1 MVRIMQTLRRR
12 LQGEGGFTIVEA
24 MISITIL
31 AVGAF
36 AVAQASMFG
45 LSTTGLSRQKLSS
58 RAAVDQ
64 QMEEARALNYDNLV
78 LSDSNAYICDKSANE
93 DCLAHSTDPNNPD
106 YYVDNT
112 AKTFDPDGSGP
123 LTAESLVI
131 VPGASPALKHYQNPL
146 VDGATTYEVY
156 RYVTWY
162 DSPQDGTGVSD
173 KTDGNGDGVSDA
185 NGEDAKRVTVVVVW
199 NDELGRGSTQLSET
213 SLFSDGQI
221 LYKAPAKNNA
231 PTVGCPTATVSDKT
245 VSMTATAS
253 DADGSIASVTWN
265 FGDGATGTGTS
276 VTHTYAAYQT
286 YTVVNSVTDNG
297 GATASNSAA
306 GCTVTTVNPVAGN
319 GGPNGTVSIN
329 GGAAY
334 TNSTTVTLTLAKSGG
349 GPNPATM
356 KFSNDNSTWLG
367 PYAWAT
373 SYTWTLTSGDGSKSV
388 YARYYD
394 SGGLFGAIATDNII
408 LDTTAPSTPTNFV
421 KSNTKITGGNTTIT
435 FTWNAVTDSALG
447 GYRVYKRLITSTGSY
462 SLMCDTSSSTCSDTH
477 KKTDT
482 YEYYVVAYDLATNV
496 SAASSKLTG

>member
-1 MVRIMQTLRRR
+1 MVRIMHTLRRR

-36 AVAQASMFG
+36 AVAQASIFG
-45 LSTTGLSRQKLSS
+45 LSATGLSRQKLSS

-78 LSDSNAYICDKSANE
+78 LSDSSPIP
-93 DCLAHSTDPNNPD
+93 HSSDPDNPD
-106 YYVDNT
+106 YWVNQN
-112 AKTFDPDGSGP
+112 AQTFDPDGNGS
-123 LTAESLVI
+123 LSAEPI
-131 VPGASPALKHYQNPL
+131 VRVAGASPALAHYQNPL

-173 KTDGNGDGVSDA
+173 ADDGNGDGASDA
-185 NGEDAKRVTVVVVW
+185 SGQDAKRVTVIVVW
-199 NDELGRGSTQLSET
+199 NDELGRGSTQLSES

-221 LYKAPAKNNA
+221 NYKAPTKNNA
-231 PTVGCPTATVSDKT
+231 PTVACPVTSVNDKT
-245 VSMTATAS
+245 VTFTAS
-253 DADGSIASVTWN
+253 ASDSDGTIASVTWN
-265 FGDGATGTGTS
+265 FGDGATGTGTTL
-276 VTHTYAAYQT
+276 THTYAAHQT
-286 YTVVNSVTDNG
+286 YTVVNTVTDNG
-297 GATASNSAA
+297 GSVASNSAA
-306 GCTVTTVNPVAGN
+306 GCTVTTLNPVAGN
-319 GGPNGTVSIN
+319 GGPDGTVNIN

-349 GPNPATM
+349 ATPSTM
-356 KFSNDNSTWLG
+356 KFSNDNATWLG

-373 SYTWTLTSGDGSKSV
+373 TYTWTMTSGDGTKSV
-388 YARYYD
+388 YARYYNS
-394 SGGLFGAIATDNII
+394 SGQFGAIATDTIV
-408 LDTTAPSTPTNFV
+408 LDTVAPSTPTNFK

-435 FTWNAVTDSALG
+435 FTWTPVTDTALG

-462 SLMCDTSSSTCSDTH
+462 SLVCDTSSTTCADTH

-482 YEYYVVAYDLATNV
+482 YEYYIVAYDLATNV
-496 SAASSKLTG
+496 SAGSTPHLTG

>member
-78 LSDSNAYICDKSANE
+78 LSDSSAIP
-93 DCLAHSTDPNNPD
+93 HSSDPDNPD
-106 YYVDNT
+106 YWVDQN
-112 AKTFDPDGSGP
+112 AQTFDPDGSGS
-123 LTAESLVI
+123 LAAEPV
-131 VPGASPALKHYQNPL
+131 VRVAGASPALAHYQNPL

-162 DSPQDGTGVSD
+162 DSPQDGTGEAAG
-173 KTDGNGDGVSDA
+173 TDGNGDGVNEGSHD
-185 NGEDAKRVTVVVVW
+185 GKRVTVVVVW

-213 SLFSDGQI
+213 SLFADGQI
-221 LYKAPAKNNA
+221 LYKAPAKNTA
-231 PTVGCPTATVSDKT
+231 PTVSCPTTSVSDKT
-245 VSMTATAS
+245 VSFTAAAS

-286 YTVVNSVTDNG
+286 YTVVNTVTDNG
-297 GATASNSAA
+297 GSTASNSAA
-306 GCTVTTVNPVAGN
+306 GCTVTTVNPTGGN
-319 GGPNGTVSIN
+319 GGPDGTVSIN
-329 GGAAY
+329 GNATY
-334 TNSTTVTLTLAKSGG
+334 TNTTAVTLTLAKSGG
-349 GPNPATM
+349 GPNPSTM
-356 KFSNDNSTWLG
+356 KFSNDNATWLG
-367 PYAWAT
+367 PYSWST
-373 SYTWTLTSGDGSKSV
+373 SYPWTLTSGDGTKTV
-388 YARYYD
+388 YARFYNS
-394 SGGLFGAIATDNII
+394 SGQYGAIVSDNIV
-408 LDTTAPSTPTNFV
+408 LDTVAPSIPTNFKKASTV
-421 KSNTKITGGNTTIT
+421 ASGGNTTIN
-435 FTWNAVTDSALG
+435 FTWTALTDSALG

-462 SLMCDTSSSTCSDTH
+462 SLVCDTTSTACSDTH
-477 KKTDT
+477 KKTST
-482 YEYYVVAYDLATNV
+482 YEYYIVAYDLATNV
-496 SAASSKLTG
+496 SAGSTPHLTG